1 MIADVAVVVASY
13 LLGAVPFGYL
23 AGRLRGI
30 DLRKHGSGNTGG
42 TNAIRV
48 LGARYGVPALM
59 LDVAKGVAPVV
70 LARHVDGLG
79 LAVLAGVAAMLGHTF
94 PVFLGF
100 GGGKGVATAA
110 GVMLALV
117 PWLTGA
123 LFVVWIVMVLLTRY
137 VSVGSI
143 TIALGLI
150 VGVFVLAEPWPV
162 RALALFASGMVL
174 WRHRANIARLR
185 AGTEHRV
192 NLRRRPATES

>member
-1 MIADVAVVVASY
+1 MIADVAVLAASY

-150 VGVFVLAEPWPV
+150 IGVFVLAEPWPV
-162 RALALFASGMVL
+162 RALGLFASGMVL
-174 WRHRANIARLR
+174 WRHRTNIARLR

>member
-1 MIADVAVVVASY
+1 MIAAVAVIAVSY

-23 AGRLRGI
+23 AGRVRGI
-30 DLRKHGSGNTGG
+30 DLREHGSGNTGG

-48 LGARYGVPALM
+48 LGARYGVPAM
-59 LDVAKGVAPVV
+59 TLDVAKGVAPVL

-117 PWLTGA
+117 PWLTVA
-123 LFVVWIVMVLLTRY
+123 LFGVWIVVVLLTRY

-143 TIALGLI
+143 TIAVGLI
-150 VGVFVLAEPWPV
+150 VGLFVLSEPWPV
-162 RALALFASGMVL
+162 RALGLFASGMVL
-174 WRHRANIARLR
+174 WRHRTNVGRLR

-192 NLRRRPATES
+192 NLRRRPATGV

>member
-1 MIADVAVVVASY
+1 MIAAVAVIAVSY

-23 AGRLRGI
+23 AGRVRGI

-48 LGARYGVPALM
+48 LGARYGVPAM
-59 LDVAKGVAPVV
+59 ALDVAKGVAPVL

-117 PWLTGA
+117 PWLTVT
-123 LFVVWIVMVLLTRY
+123 LFGVWIVVVLLTRY

-143 TIALGLI
+143 TIAVGLI
-150 VGVFVLAEPWPV
+150 VGLFVLSEPWSV
-162 RALALFASGMVL
+162 RAFGLFASGMVL
-174 WRHRANIARLR
+174 WRHRTNVARLR

-192 NLRRRPATES
+192 NLRRRPATGV

>member
-1 MIADVAVVVASY
+1 MIEQVGVIVLGY

-48 LGARYGVPALM
+48 LGARIGVPVLL
-59 LDVAKGVAPVV
+59 LDVAKGIVAVV
-70 LARHVDGLG
+70 VARHAGGLG
-79 LAVLAGVAAMLGHTF
+79 VAVLAGMAAVIGHAF

-110 GVMLALV
+110 GVSGALM
-117 PWLTGA
+117 PWLTLG
-123 LFVVWIVMVLLTRY
+123 LFGLWVLVVLATRY
-137 VSVGSI
+137 VSVASI
-143 TIALGLI
+143 VVAASLV
-150 VGVFVLAEPWPV
+150 VGVFALAEPWPV
-162 RALALFASGMVL
+162 EAFGVFAGVLVL
-174 WRHRANIARLR
+174 WRHRVNLARLR

-192 NLRRRPATES
+192 NLRRRPAPET

>member
-1 MIADVAVVVASY
+1 MIAAGAVIVASY

-30 DLRKHGSGNTGG
+30 DLRRHGSGNTGG

-48 LGARYGVPALM
+48 LGARYGVPAM
-59 LDVAKGVAPVV
+59 ALDVAKGVAPVV

-110 GVMLALV
+110 GVTLALV
-117 PWLTGA
+117 PWLTAA
-123 LFVVWIVMVLLTRY
+123 LFAVWIVVVLFTRY

-150 VGVFVLAEPWPV
+150 VGLFLLDEPWPV
-162 RALALFASGMVL
+162 RAFGLFASGMVL
-174 WRHRANIARLR
+174 WRHRTNVARLR

-192 NLRRRPATES
+192 NLRRRPATGI